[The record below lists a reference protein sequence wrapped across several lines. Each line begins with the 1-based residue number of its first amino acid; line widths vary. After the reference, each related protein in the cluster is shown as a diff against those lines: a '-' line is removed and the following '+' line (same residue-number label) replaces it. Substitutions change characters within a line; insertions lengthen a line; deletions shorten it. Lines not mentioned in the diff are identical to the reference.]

1 MNSLLLEN
9 NYLHIPNFIS
19 ISESKKLA
27 EEYKKYC
34 KDNNA
39 IGDSQVPNSQVT
51 YNYISFL
58 EILCEKTSFVSSMLQ
73 EKVLPTYTYSRVYK
87 NNNTLEKHT
96 DRDAC
101 EISLTVHLDGDK
113 EWPIYIKT
121 PSGEDRCLILQ
132 PGDAMMYLGCE
143 AEHWRNSYQGE
154 WYCQMFLHY
163 VKSRGK
169 RSYTYFDKF
178 DEPPVDAVKNKEESI
193 ITDEKPKSITLIV
206 PNKPKIPNLEDHIKV
221 YESILSDEL
230 CDMVLEEYKNS
241 NLWQKTSV
249 GIADHVDDNI
259 RSCQEIPISMPPII
273 NENVEKRSFIDKQLF
288 ASANN
293 AIKKYTQ
300 DFPNCLIQQDSGYQ
314 LLRYNTEEF
323 YIQHV
328 DSFKQIPREVSC
340 SFSLND
346 DYDGGEFAFFD
357 REIMMRLSKGSALLF
372 PSNFMYPHE
381 IMPVKDGTR
390 YSIVTWF
397 I

>member
-34 KDNNA
+34 KDNNET
-39 IGDSQVPNSQVT
+39 GDAQVPKSEAT
-51 YNYISFL
+51 FNYISFL
-58 EILCEKTSFVSSMLQ
+58 EILCEKTPLVSSLLQ
-73 EKVLPTYTYSRVYK
+73 EKVLPTYVYSRIYK
-87 NNNTLEKHT
+87 NNSILEKHT

-143 AEHWRNSYQGE
+143 AEHWRNSYPGE
-154 WYCQMFLHY
+154 WYCQIFLHY

-169 RSYTYFDKF
+169 RSYAYFDKLKEPTVETKKETIII
-178 DEPPVDAVKNKEESI
+178 DE
-193 ITDEKPKSITLIV
+193 TPKSPTLIV

-230 CDMVLEEYKNS
+230 CDMILEEYKNS

-249 GIADHVDDNI
+249 GNIGVVNDNV

-273 NENVEKRSFIDKQLF
+273 NENVEKRSLIDKQLF
-288 ASANN
+288 VSANN

-300 DFPNCLIQQDSGYQ
+300 DFPNCKIEQDSGYE
-314 LLRYNTEEF
+314 LLRYNADEF

-328 DSFKQIPREVSC
+328 DSFREIPREVSC

-346 DYDGGEFAFFD
+346 DYEGGEFAFFD

>member
-34 KDNNA
+34 KDNNET
-39 IGDSQVPNSQVT
+39 GDAQVPKSEAT
-51 YNYISFL
+51 FNYISFL
-58 EILCEKTSFVSSMLQ
+58 EILCEKTPFVSSLLQ
-73 EKVLPTYTYSRVYK
+73 EKVLPTYVYSRIYK
-87 NNNTLEKHT
+87 NNSILEKHI

-154 WYCQMFLHY
+154 WYCQIFLHY

-169 RSYTYFDKF
+169 RSYAYFDKLKEPTVETKKETIII
-178 DEPPVDAVKNKEESI
+178 DE
-193 ITDEKPKSITLIV
+193 TPKSPTLIV

-230 CDMVLEEYKNS
+230 CDMILEEYKNS

-249 GIADHVDDNI
+249 GNIGVVNDNV

-273 NENVEKRSFIDKQLF
+273 NENVEKRSLIDKQLF
-288 ASANN
+288 VSANN

-300 DFPNCLIQQDSGYQ
+300 DFPNCKIQQDSGYE
-314 LLRYNTEEF
+314 LLRYNADEF

-328 DSFKQIPREVSC
+328 DSFREIPREVSC

-381 IMPVKDGTR
+381 IMPVKGGTR